1 MRSRLAN
8 GPRPGRV
15 PRRRRLYSFAGWWSW
30 LLLVGAV
37 LLLHHLTDGDQT
49 QQQQQQQP
57 ESQLRSAGG
66 SGGRAR
72 SVTNGEGA
80 VGGGVRQSARR
91 PHATGA
97 GGSGGQ
103 QSVMANDIECPSFT
117 ENSACPCYKFEDG
130 IFLECPGITYAAL
143 RATLRI
149 ITSPIQSLSV
159 YDFDRSVKALP
170 ADLFGG
176 NPNAAG
182 DTGAGGGGGGLLS
195 LSGAVGPDLVAN
207 VSIRQLQFSH
217 SSLKLLKPNSLLALR
232 AHLESLSIVN
242 GKLTEVP
249 SKAIAGL
256 KKLLVLDFDSN
267 EIGALEEYTF
277 YGLHLVKLNL
287 KGNRIERL
295 PVNGLAGLEDTLAEL
310 DLSENRLRQ
319 FPTLALRRL
328 ENLRLLRL
336 SMNEI
341 ASLEPD
347 DSFTR
352 FGALS
357 FLDLSQNNFV
367 ELYGDFFGT
376 FPFLKTLSLYSN
388 FIETV
393 HRDAFASLKEL
404 QSLDLSH
411 NKIVYLD
418 AEVLAG
424 NRRLHTVDLSRNHL
438 HYVAGVFAN
447 LPVLREIFLSENNIL
462 ELTDDCF
469 ANSTSVKV
477 IYLEHNAIQRLG
489 TETLATLT
497 SLEQLFL
504 SHNLIHRVPA
514 LFFDATPELH
524 SLALDGNALVELD
537 VRLFRRLAKLREVRL
552 NHNRLQQIRG
562 ALFAPVGELMELHLQ
577 NNELRVIERGAFR
590 QCRLLQYIN
599 LQDNALEDIDT
610 IFAGAGTPAA
620 SAGVNQSPLLAPVTT
635 RGKLVSGKGTD
646 PGLGESAGVGGQL
659 ESALLSIQLNSNAL
673 KYLHGQAFRGQTS
686 VQMVWLENN
695 QLKAL
700 DRLLFLE
707 MVHLEKL
714 YLRNNTLVSIETGTF
729 DPLVRL
735 KYLDLSRNRLSDLSG
750 EVFRNLTELEELYL
764 GHNLIESLRAHVFGK
779 LRGLRTLDLSHNNL
793 QTLGA
798 ATFQPALPVSVLN
811 LRGCNLT
818 RLEPG
823 VFRGLDNLNELTL
836 DENRLSAGE
845 LRQIEASS
853 VRTLRLGANNFTE
866 LGEHVL
872 ERLPSLQ
879 SLSLVRCNVLLL
891 PYNVLQKN
899 VNLVK
904 LDLSF
909 NQLRQ
914 LPRNI
919 FTGLNVFRELRLHSN
934 AMSELPF
941 LALLNV
947 STLEVLTLS
956 HNQLTF
962 VDFYR
967 LSGVPNLRTLDLH
980 ENSITSLSG
989 FSTDTLPHLDTLDLS
1004 GNLLLA
1010 LPEYFFKHSTNLQ
1023 RIDLSLNR
1031 FGQIPN
1037 EALSGGSLARL
1048 AWLNLSGNPLQRIST
1063 DGPDQQHYPHLK
1075 ELYIRGTNLSI
1086 VTSKDFAIYPALQSL
1101 HLVQNRINRISPG
1114 AFFALVN
1121 LQLLDLSVNELELLP
1136 KERLQGLRLLEVL
1149 NISTNSVKELDEF
1162 AQDLQKLRV
1171 LDASSNQLE
1180 RLQKN
1185 TLRHLV
1191 SLQELYLYGNRL
1203 VTVSS
1208 DAFRTLR
1215 ALTTLDL
1222 RKNYFETAPLR
1233 ALKPL
1238 ETHLQQLRIEDNPLV
1253 CSCDTQELWELL
1265 SDHRKWTRGYDAV
1278 RCEQPPEVQG
1288 KRLLAME
1295 PQEFCD
1301 VPLILKIAIQDIQP
1315 YSVLVSWQSREHS
1328 GLHGFHI
1335 IYHSLDTVED
1345 IRGKTL
1351 NRSSSSAKLARLSSN
1366 TRYLI
1371 CVLGL
1376 SNWLTY
1382 HGDINALLN
1391 QSNQLQNQILNSGS
1405 ALHSGYA
1412 NGELDASLSNT
1423 LLSLMM
1429 DTPTS
1434 RCTEVRTLDAIG
1446 PNPLAEVDG
1455 MSSESII
1462 HSILTRRLGLI
1473 VGCCLGIVVFIVL
1486 VSVLGWL
1493 KIKKQ
1498 RLEAA
1503 KRQQQPHQ
1511 PEFISYRHFSI
1522 PNDEHGRDGIAR
1534 DGGASMSSAATF
1546 LQTPDGHPAFI
1557 SGTVL
1562 GTTTTVGAVGGSDSE
1577 RKKLFITD
1585 S

>member
-1 MRSRLAN
+1 MRSRLAD
-8 GPRPGRV
+8 GSQRPGRV
-15 PRRRRLYSFAGWWSW
+15 QRRQRLYSFTCHWSW

-49 QQQQQQQP
+49 QQQP
-57 ESQLRSAGG
+57 ESQMRSGG
-66 SGGRAR
+66 GGGGGGGRAR
-72 SVTNGEGA
+72 SVTNGEA
-80 VGGGVRQSARR
+80 GGGGARGQSSRR
-91 PHATGA
+91 PQTA
-97 GGSGGQ
+97 GPAGQ

-182 DTGAGGGGGGLLS
+182 ETVA
-195 LSGAVGPDLVAN
+195 GPDASAN

-418 AEVLAG
+418 AEVLAN

-438 HYVAGVFAN
+438 HYVSGVFAN

-469 ANSTSVKV
+469 VNSSSVKV
-477 IYLEHNAIQRLG
+477 IYLEHNSIQRLG
-489 TETLATLT
+489 TETLLTLT

-552 NHNRLQQIRG
+552 NHNRLGQIRE
-562 ALFAPVGELMELHLQ
+562 ALFAPVAELMELHLQ

-590 QCRLLQYIN
+590 RCRLLQYIN

-610 IFAGAGTPAA
+610 IFAGGGAGA
-620 SAGVNQSPLLAPVTT
+620 NQSPLLDVTT
-635 RGKLVSGKGTD
+635 RGKLVSGRGTD
-646 PGLGESAGVGGQL
+646 PFADPGSPGQGQ

-695 QLKAL
+695 QLKSL

-714 YLRNNTLVSIETGTF
+714 YLRNNTLVSIETGTL
-729 DPLVRL
+729 DPLARL
-735 KYLDLSRNRLSDLSG
+735 KYLDLSRNRLSDLSA

-764 GHNLIESLRAHVFGK
+764 GHNLIESLRAHVFGR
-779 LRGLRTLDLSHNNL
+779 LRGLRTLDLSYNNL

-836 DENRLSAGE
+836 DENLLSAGE

-866 LGEHVL
+866 LDGHVL

-891 PYNVLQKN
+891 PVSVLQKN

-967 LSGVPNLRTLDLH
+967 LGGVPNLRTLDLH

-1075 ELYIRGTNLSI
+1075 ELYIRYTNLSI

-1180 RLQKN
+1180 RIQKN

-1191 SLQELYLYGNRL
+1191 ALQELYLYGNRL

-1265 SDHRKWTRGYDAV
+1265 SDHRKWTRDYDAV

-1562 GTTTTVGAVGGSDSE
+1562 GTTTTVGAVGGADE